1 MNFYFADFNEFL
13 QMGTHGPYVWSCY
26 FLMLAVLLVLAFTP
40 NFRLQH
46 LKKMARSRK
55 ASAKSSRTS
64 GSDSDHASAA

>member
-1 MNFYFADFNEFL
+1 MNLYFADFSEFL

-26 FLMLAVLLVLAFTP
+26 FLMLTVLLVLAFIP
-40 NFRLQH
+40 NIRLQQ

-55 ASAKSSRTS
+55 ASANSSRTS